1 MIKKDYNKYKLIGLI
16 ENLKEF
22 RKVVLGKIP
31 MNREIKII
39 NEDFGQNL
47 ISK

>member
-22 RKVVLGKIP
+22 RKIVLGRIP
-31 MNREIKII
+31 VNGQIKII
-39 NEDFGQNL
+39 NEDFGPNL